1 MGVCLVMYTN
11 CMLNVLEV
19 EDTVTRQRDGET

>member
-19 EDTVTRQRDGET
+19 EDTVTRQGDGET